1 MAWQLVVEA
10 MDHAPRA
17 LTSTER
23 FLLAIIAEYVQDPRT
38 RECEKSTE
46 DLAHRMGTSTDGVRK
61 TLGNL
66 RTKGVDVRV
75 PIDVD
80 RRGAPIYTYRGRI
93 PRYRLPAFTPPEDCP
108 CYRCRKAPEG
118 GTDGRPSEGGT
129 YGTPSDREG
138 GNHGT
143 PSRSEGGKH
152 GAEGGKDRHERRE
165 ESPAPPVPGD
175 PVAAAAPPPPATKPE
190 DQIVAALA
198 RRLDVDYPSAARIV
212 AEVERK
218 RSPGNLGGYLRS
230 MPEADL
236 RAFLAPTAAPRAA
249 ASAPPRSGG
258 LPPLCGRC
266 DARPGD
272 PPTAR
277 IEWLDDDR
285 TRSRPCPRCHP
296 ARQEVSPDAA

>member
-23 FLLAIIAEYVQDPRT
+23 FLLAIIAEFVQDPRT

-46 DLAHRMGTSTDGVRK
+46 DLAHRMGTSPDGVRK

-66 RTKGVDVRV
+66 RAKGVDVRV
-75 PIDVD
+75 VIDVD
-80 RRGAPIYTYRGRI
+80 GRGAPVYTYRGRI
-93 PRYRLPAFTPPEDCP
+93 PRYRLPEFPPPDGCP
-108 CYRCRKAPEG
+108 CYRCRKTPEG
-118 GTDGRPSEGGT
+118 GTDGTPSEGGT
-129 YGTPSDREG
+129 NGTPSG
-138 GNHGT
+138 A
-143 PSRSEGGKH
+143 EGGKP
-152 GAEGGKDRHERRE
+152 GAEGGKDGHERRE
-165 ESPAPPVPGD
+165 ESPAPPVASD
-175 PVAAAAPPPPATKPE
+175 PVAAAAAPPPAPEPE
-190 DQIVAALA
+190 DPVVAALA
-198 RRLDVDYPSAARIV
+198 RRLEVDYPSAVRIV

-218 RSPGNLGGYLRS
+218 RSPDNLGGYLRS

-236 RAFLAPTAAPRAA
+236 RAFLAPARPSRAA
-249 ASAPPRSGG
+249 STPTAGRVPP
-258 LPPLCGRC
+258 PCGQC

-285 TRSRPCPRCHP
+285 SRSRLCPRCHP